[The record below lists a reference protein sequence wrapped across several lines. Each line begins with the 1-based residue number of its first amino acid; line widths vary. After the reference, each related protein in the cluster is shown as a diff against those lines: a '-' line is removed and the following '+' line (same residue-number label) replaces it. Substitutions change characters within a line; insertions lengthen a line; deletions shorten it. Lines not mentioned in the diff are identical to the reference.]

1 MKLLY
6 ARPSPFARKVRV
18 LIHEQ
23 DLQERVEEIV
33 TAPYDSPPE
42 LIAVNPTSKVPA
54 LQLDDGV
61 VLTESNL
68 IAAYL
73 DGVSTHATLLPKP
86 LATRAL
92 QCWGR
97 AEGLTM
103 AAWSIVVEVRR
114 DTALQSASWKERQ
127 RLAVKRTLDALE
139 ADAHDLSGALHYA
152 HIVLGVALG
161 YLDFR
166 LPEESWR
173 AGHPHLADWYATF
186 SQRPSMSATAPN

>member
-18 LIHEQ
+18 LIHER
-23 DLQERVEEIV
+23 DLQNQVEEIA

-42 LIAVNPTSKVPA
+42 LIAVNPASKVPA
-54 LQLDDGV
+54 LQLNDGS
-61 VLTESNL
+61 VLIESNL
-68 IAAYL
+68 IATYL
-73 DGVSTHATLLPKP
+73 DHAGAHPPLLPRP
-86 LATRAL
+86 LAVRAL

-103 AAWSIVVEVRR
+103 AAWLIVVEGRR
-114 DTALQSASWKERQ
+114 DNALQSASWKERQ
-127 RLAVKRTLDALE
+127 RLAISRTLDALE
-139 ADAHDLSGALHYA
+139 ADAHDLPGALHYA

-161 YLDFR
+161 YIDFR

-173 AGHPHLADWYATF
+173 AVHPRLADWYATF
-186 SQRPSMSATAPN
+186 SQRPSMLATTPN